1 MSAATAKLTPTA
13 SELDTADDAYL
24 LRALASANMNALR
37 IALYH
42 QTRDVELTRMTV
54 DHVPVQG
61 GALISHSLPRTYHA
75 YIRDKAF
82 EFLRSGAPVR
92 PNPTKAEAV
101 ELMTLFTGYAP
112 SAGEIDF
119 GYEDLAYDEFPR
131 DVSWTNGRPDKAL
144 EDFSVII
151 IGAGFSGICAAIQ
164 LDRLGIRYRI
174 IERMADIGGTWEL
187 NDYPEARVDISNF
200 LYQYK
205 FVKNYP
211 WKSYFAPRD
220 EIKAYV
226 NYVVDHYGVRDRIQL
241 NTSLTSSTWD
251 DAAKQWVLNVTGP
264 DGKMATLRSNVL
276 ISGAGL
282 FNTPNLPDIPGIESF
297 EGRIFHTTAWDHG
310 YDYGGKKVGLI
321 GTGSTGSQLLPALA
335 KTATHVDVYQ
345 RTPNWVMPI
354 HGYHSKVTSEKQW
367 LLRNFPGYWNWFIY
381 SNYIGSMQV
390 QRVQDVDPAWEA
402 KGGQVNEKNALLR
415 QRLTEFIR
423 SEVGDRDDLFEK
435 LVPKYP
441 PMGRRLVIDNAF
453 YKTLLQPN
461 VDLVT
466 TGISHVNTTGIVTN
480 DGKQHDHDL
489 IVLGAGFKVSQY
501 LWPVT
506 YTGRGGLTAEKAWS
520 KDGARAYLSITMPD
534 FPNFFMFYGPT
545 AGVRGGSF
553 HSWTEV
559 TTRYICQLIVA
570 LVERGKQTVEV
581 KRDAFQTYNDAMDV
595 EFTKMLYTQKDG
607 GAGYFFN
614 EHGRVITNMP
624 WSTDNFYARVKQADV
639 ENFVFE

>member
-1 MSAATAKLTPTA
+1 
-13 SELDTADDAYL
+13 
-24 LRALASANMNALR
+24 
-37 IALYH
+37 
-42 QTRDVELTRMTV
+42 
-54 DHVPVQG
+54 
-61 GALISHSLPRTYHA
+61 
-75 YIRDKAF
+75 
-82 EFLRSGAPVR
+82 
-92 PNPTKAEAV
+92 
-101 ELMTLFTGYAP
+101 
-112 SAGEIDF
+112 
-119 GYEDLAYDEFPR
+119 
-131 DVSWTNGRPDKAL
+131 
-144 EDFSVII
+144 
-151 IGAGFSGICAAIQ
+151 
-164 LDRLGIRYRI
+164 
-174 IERMADIGGTWEL
+174 
-187 NDYPEARVDISNF
+187 
-200 LYQYK
+200 
-205 FVKNYP
+205 
-211 WKSYFAPRD
+211 
-220 EIKAYV
+220 
-226 NYVVDHYGVRDRIQL
+226 
-241 NTSLTSSTWD
+241 
-251 DAAKQWVLNVTGP
+251 
-264 DGKMATLRSNVL
+264 
-276 ISGAGL
+276 
-282 FNTPNLPDIPGIESF
+282 
-297 EGRIFHTTAWDHG
+297 
-310 YDYGGKKVGLI
+310 
-321 GTGSTGSQLLPALA
+321 
-335 KTATHVDVYQ
+335 
-345 RTPNWVMPI
+345 
-354 HGYHSKVTSEKQW
+354 
-367 LLRNFPGYWNWFIY
+367 
-381 SNYIGSMQV
+381 MQV

-415 QRLTEFIR
+415 QRLTDFIR

-466 TGISHVNTTGIVTN
+466 TGIRAVNATGIVTN